1 MIGGDEEAVKRNTGL
16 MRPNDKR
23 RWITLYCTIK
33 FGEIARIW
41 SPFSPVHSEP
51 AKTLIVA
58 KGQWSYNIA
67 VSPLLLWDKSRL
79 VALPTFSTPNMA

>member
-16 MRPNDKR
+16 MRPNDIR
-23 RWITLYCTIK
+23 RWITLYNK
-33 FGEIARIW
+33 VWGD
-41 SPFSPVHSEP
+41 SPDMISLLPGAFRASKNPDCGKRLMV
-51 AKTLIVA
+51 
-58 KGQWSYNIA
+58 A